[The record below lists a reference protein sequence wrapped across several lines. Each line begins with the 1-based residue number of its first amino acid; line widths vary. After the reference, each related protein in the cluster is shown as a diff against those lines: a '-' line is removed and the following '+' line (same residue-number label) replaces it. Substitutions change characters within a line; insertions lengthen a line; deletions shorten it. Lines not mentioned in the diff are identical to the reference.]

1 MEIQY
6 IKQISITDYLQQQG
20 YAPARVQGIHY
31 WYYSPLRNERTPSF
45 KSIQSATSGT
55 TSARANM
62 ATSSTL
68 YALYIVA
75 LSAKPSAF

>member
-1 MEIQY
+1 MEIQN

-31 WYYSPLRNERTPSF
+31 WYYSPLRKNVHHPS

-75 LSAKPSAF
+75 LSAKPSGF

>member
-1 MEIQY
+1 MEIQN
-6 IKQISITDYLQQQG
+6 IKQISITDYLQQQAMRQHEYKAFTIG
-20 YAPARVQGIHY
+20 TT
-31 WYYSPLRNERTPSF
+31 LRCAMNVHHPS

-75 LSAKPSAF
+75 LSAKPSGF

>member
-1 MEIQY
+1 MEIQH
-6 IKQISITDYLQQQG
+6 IKQIAITDYLQQQG
-20 YAPARVQGIHY
+20 YAPARVQGFHY
-31 WYYSPLRNERTPSF
+31 WYYSPLAMNAHHPS

-75 LSAKPSAF
+75 LSAKPSGF